1 MNIKKLFNSLTE
13 KQKSALLK
21 LAMNDTKTGL
31 EKENCPHCKSEKYIK
46 KGKRNNRQRF
56 QCLKCKKL
64 FSTNTTTLFENSNKD
79 ISVWEEYIKLMFSGK
94 TLRDISAILGI
105 NLKTSYFW
113 RHKILKSL
121 STMKLPKLKGFVEAD
136 ETFFNLSFK
145 GKKKGLIRKA
155 HKRGGSIHKRGIS
168 REKVCV
174 ACAIDRN
181 KHIMN
186 KSINLGRVNTSKLSK
201 LLNETVDKKSLLITD
216 GERAY
221 KRYAKKNKIELK
233 QIKGGRSRSKVYH
246 IQTINSHH
254 SALKKWIRRFNGVA
268 TKNLDNYLTFFKIMK
283 TIKSGVFEEISKLSE
298 VTRCVDITSKK
309 MVLV

>member
-1 MNIKKLFNSLTE
+1 
-13 KQKSALLK
+13 
-21 LAMNDTKTGL
+21 
-31 EKENCPHCKSEKYIK
+31 
-46 KGKRNNRQRF
+46 
-56 QCLKCKKL
+56 
-64 FSTNTTTLFENSNKD
+64 
-79 ISVWEEYIKLMFSGK
+79 
-94 TLRDISAILGI
+94 
-105 NLKTSYFW
+105 
-113 RHKILKSL
+113 
-121 STMKLPKLKGFVEAD
+121 MKLPKLKGFVEAD
-136 ETFFNLSFK
+136 ETFFNLSYK
-145 GKKKGLIRKA
+145 GKKKGLKRKA

-186 KSINLGRVNTSKLSK
+186 KAINLGRVNTSKLSK

-254 SALKKWIRRFNGVA
+254 SALKKWVRRFNGVA
-268 TKNLDNYLTFFKIMK
+268 TKNLDNYLVFFKIMK
-283 TIKSGVFEEISKLSE
+283 TIKSGVFEEISKLNE
-298 VTRCVDITSKK
+298 VTRCVDITSRR
-309 MVLV
+309 MNLV